1 MQHKGRDFLLIDTA
15 GLRRRTKIK
24 EQVEFYSSVRTR
36 ESLERCDIAVVLVD
50 AEEGCTVQDAKLVER
65 AVGLGKGAVL
75 AINKWDLVEKDDKTT
90 IKYTRQ
96 ILSRFVSIGNHP
108 ILFISALT
116 GQRSLRVIDT
126 ALEVYDRRKQ
136 RISTGHLNRFLE
148 HLNGTTAPPSK
159 NGRVFR
165 MTYCVQPRS
174 EPPTFLFFT
183 SRPKDVPAHY
193 RRFLERR
200 LRETF
205 DLVGT
210 PVRVLFKKK

>member
-1 MQHKGRDFLLIDTA
+1 M
-15 GLRRRTKIK
+15 
-24 EQVEFYSSVRTR
+24 
-36 ESLERCDIAVVLVD
+36 VLVD

-65 AVGLGKGAVL
+65 AVELGKGAVL
-75 AINKWDLVEKDDKTT
+75 AINKWDLIEKDTKTS
-90 IKYTRQ
+90 IKYTRE
-96 ILSRFVSIGNHP
+96 ILGRFVSLGNYP

-116 GQRSLRVIDT
+116 GQRALRVIDI
-126 ALEVYDRRKQ
+126 ALEVYARRKQ
-136 RISTGHLNRFLE
+136 RISTGDLNQFLE

-165 MTYCVQPRS
+165 MAYCVQPRS

-183 SRPKDVPAHY
+183 SRPNDVPTHY